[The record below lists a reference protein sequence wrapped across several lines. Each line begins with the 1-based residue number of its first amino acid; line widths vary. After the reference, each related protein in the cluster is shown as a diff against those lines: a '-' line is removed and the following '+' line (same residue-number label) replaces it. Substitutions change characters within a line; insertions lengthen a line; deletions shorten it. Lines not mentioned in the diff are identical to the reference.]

1 MWSIQKV
8 GLLVWMIFGLSACG
22 GTDIVGDPASGAEK
36 AAICGQCHGQDGI
49 SFIPI
54 YPNLAGQKQEYM
66 ELQLQAFRAGHRIN
80 AAMTPHAQNLS
91 DQDIADLSAFY
102 ANLDPR
108 GKQ

>member
-1 MWSIQKV
+1 M
-8 GLLVWMIFGLSACG
+8 LLQLGACG
-22 GTDIVGDPASGAEK
+22 EPDIVGDPALGAEK

-54 YPNLAGQKQEYM
+54 YPNLAGQKQQYM
-66 ELQLQAFRAGHRIN
+66 EIQLEAFRAGHRIN
-80 AAMTPHAQNLS
+80 AAMTPFAQNLS

-108 GKQ
+108 GEQ